1 MKFFE
6 LKVFRQLIDKNLST
20 IYNYSVTKYMKRGG
34 EL

>member
-6 LKVFRQLIDKNLST
+6 LKVFRQLIDKNLS
-20 IYNYSVTKYMKRGG
+20 YNYSVTKYMKRGG